1 MDVERG
7 RLVELLAEHWP
18 TTNIHNTPRCAH
30 CSSRAAAPEIDWLS
44 SQVESELLALQAVL
58 DLSGKDQRVTL
69 KVEQIAAARRD
80 KLQSSKVRL
89 LFASPPLSATKRY

>member
-30 CSSRAAAPEIDWLS
+30 CPSRAATPEVDWLS
-44 SQVESELLALQAVL
+44 SQVDSELLALQAVL

-89 LFASPPLSATKRY
+89 LFACPPLSATKRY